1 MKLFFRTAFL
11 FVILFALSVC
21 TAQDSYRIVF
31 LGDTHYD
38 AEDVKLHPEGISKA
52 YPRDI
57 EMWKERLPKLLTAA
71 NQKAAES
78 NTAFVLQAGD
88 MVEGGGGTADAHK
101 NMLEAG
107 YKKLQS
113 YFSVPVLTT
122 CGNHD
127 ISTKIRKGEP
137 YPAQIY
143 EKFLQQN
150 VLPALN
156 KTEGIKVLS
165 AFNNNHSSAKTNI
178 AFRYGKDL
186 YLLMNF
192 NSYGPDLDNLKEVLE
207 QNADARYKIIL
218 SHAGPLPWNRSWRPE
233 WRLYGYVKM
242 EKEKRDAALELF
254 QKYNCIFL
262 TGHYHGVSYLEYA
275 TEKGTI
281 HQLMSSCV
289 WTPDITENFAFK
301 TTTPDNYGSRILATK
316 IISRKAAQ
324 ELVNTFKPG
333 IKKYYNGNGAGYM
346 TLDLNDQNIT
356 VNYYHRDENT
366 PSATFTITTK

>member
-1 MKLFFRTAFL
+1 MKHFFRTAFL
-11 FVILFALSVC
+11 FAILFALSVC
-21 TAQDSYRIVF
+21 TAQDSYRVIF

-38 AEDVKLHPEGISKA
+38 AEDVNLHPEGISKA

-88 MVEGGGGTADAHK
+88 MVEGGSGTAAAHK

-192 NSYGPDLDNLKEVLE
+192 NSYGPDFDKLKEVLE

-218 SHAGPLPWNRSWRPE
+218 SHAGPLPWDRSWRPE

-281 HQLMSSCV
+281 HQLMNSCV

-316 IISRKAAQ
+316 IISREAAQ

>member
-1 MKLFFRTAFL
+1 MKHFFRTALL
-11 FVILFALSVC
+11 FVVLFALSVC
-21 TAQDSYRIVF
+21 TAQDSYRVIF

-38 AEDVKLHPEGISKA
+38 AEDAKLHPEGISQA
-52 YPRDI
+52 RHRDT

-71 NQKAAES
+71 SKKASEA
-78 NTAFVLQAGD
+78 NTAFILQGGD
-88 MVEGGGGTADAHK
+88 MVEGGSGTADAHK

-192 NSYGPDLDNLKEVLE
+192 NSYGPDLDKLKEVLE

-218 SHAGPLPWNRSWRPE
+218 SHAGPLPWDRSWRPE

-281 HQLMSSCV
+281 HQLMNSCV

-316 IISRKAAQ
+316 IISREAAQ

>member
-1 MKLFFRTAFL
+1 MKIFSRMAFL
-11 FVILFALSVC
+11 FAALFALSIC

-88 MVEGGGGTADAHK
+88 MVEGGSGTADAHK

-107 YKKLQS
+107 TEKLQS

-156 KTEGIKVLS
+156 KTEGIKV
-165 AFNNNHSSAKTNI
+165 
-178 AFRYGKDL
+178 
-186 YLLMNF
+186 
-192 NSYGPDLDNLKEVLE
+192 
-207 QNADARYKIIL
+207 
-218 SHAGPLPWNRSWRPE
+218 
-233 WRLYGYVKM
+233 
-242 EKEKRDAALELF
+242 
-254 QKYNCIFL
+254 
-262 TGHYHGVSYLEYA
+262 
-275 TEKGTI
+275 
-281 HQLMSSCV
+281 
-289 WTPDITENFAFK
+289 
-301 TTTPDNYGSRILATK
+301 
-316 IISRKAAQ
+316 
-324 ELVNTFKPG
+324 
-333 IKKYYNGNGAGYM
+333 
-346 TLDLNDQNIT
+346 
-356 VNYYHRDENT
+356 
-366 PSATFTITTK
+366 